1 MEDDSTARFVN
12 GLTAR
17 VADASMAVSRVDDND
32 GTRVSD
38 ELMAVSRVDDDDG
51 TRVADASMARVDAIY
66 SSNSL
71 SMISKGFGSTGRAED
86 GSTGRDKD
94 DSTGR
99 VVNGSMGRVEDGS
112 ISRAKDGSIGRV
124 VDGTTGHDDFSLT
137 RVDRRPK
144 QRKREASNCK
154 HFCLNDNDDSVAA
167 ARVARRRVDDEQS
180 TLSSKEVDRERHR
193 LCMSI
198 AWANSDWQG
207 K

>member
-17 VADASMAVSRVDDND
+17 DVLMARVADAS
-32 GTRVSD
+32 
-38 ELMAVSRVDDDDG
+38 MAVSRVDDDDG
-51 TRVADASMARVDAIY
+51 TRVADASMGRVDAIY

-112 ISRAKDGSIGRV
+112 ISRAEDGSMGRV
-124 VDGTTGHDDFSLT
+124 VDGTTGRDEDCSST
-137 RVDRRPK
+137 RVDRR
-144 QRKREASNCK
+144 
-154 HFCLNDNDDSVAA
+154 
-167 ARVARRRVDDEQS
+167 RVADA
-180 TLSSKEVDRERHR
+180 SSWHVWKTG
-193 LCMSI
+193 S
-198 AWANSDWQG
+198 
-207 K
+207 

>member
-1 MEDDSTARFVN
+1 M
-12 GLTAR
+12 G
-17 VADASMAVSRVDDND
+17 
-32 GTRVSD
+32 
-38 ELMAVSRVDDDDG
+38 
-51 TRVADASMARVDAIY
+51 RVDAIY

-99 VVNGSMGRVEDGS
+99 SVNGSMGRVEDGS
-112 ISRAKDGSIGRV
+112 ISRAEDGSMGRV
-124 VDGTTGHDDFSLT
+124 VDGTTGRDEDCLST

-144 QRKREASNCK
+144 QRKSEASNCK

-180 TLSSKEVDRERHR
+180 TLSLKEVDRERHR